1 MGGCVRGRAPRTRL
15 AARVSARVYAS
26 LVLARRFCDL
36 GSCIGKLHRY
46 RHRETSVCTRGQVS
60 ECIWYVNVSE
70 KLFSRS
76 VCEEKICGGLFSI
89 SPDVRAA
96 R

>member
-1 MGGCVRGRAPRTRL
+1 M
-15 AARVSARVYAS
+15 YAS

-36 GSCIGKLHRY
+36 GSCIGKLHTGTGTERQCV
-46 RHRETSVCTRGQVS
+46 HTGTGIW

-70 KLFSRS
+70 KLFSRF
-76 VCEEKICGGLFSI
+76 VCEEKICGALFSI